1 MREVGDSAPPVI
13 IWIGIL
19 PGSLSAIDGI
29 NIAIHC
35 RSILCSPNLDD
46 IHVETRESRVV
57 QASKLYKPTS
67 RFNPAANALMPQ
79 SPCICSSYPPIYWR
93 DRRFLCFRFLPAWQ
107 VLSCHSST
115 HHLSSWSGLQW
126 VLSVYQ
132 LQSVSL
138 QCFAHGQQIVLL
150 DKTDHIMTSLFL
162 FFPLS
167 VCIIK
172 HHSSINTRFTVGSH
186 SVVYHTGWRLRWA
199 LVLWYPDRL
208 LSLYYR

>member
-1 MREVGDSAPPVI
+1 MVYHLDPTLLLALAPMSGGQQALQPISCQKELHPLGSRLLQENWEDTVSTALISFLDSKAVQWTSLDPVRMREVGDSAPPVI

-79 SPCICSSYPPIYWR
+79 SPCICSSYPPIY
-93 DRRFLCFRFLPAWQ
+93 
-107 VLSCHSST
+107 
-115 HHLSSWSGLQW
+115 
-126 VLSVYQ
+126 
-132 LQSVSL
+132 
-138 QCFAHGQQIVLL
+138 
-150 DKTDHIMTSLFL
+150 
-162 FFPLS
+162 
-167 VCIIK
+167 
-172 HHSSINTRFTVGSH
+172 
-186 SVVYHTGWRLRWA
+186 
-199 LVLWYPDRL
+199 
-208 LSLYYR
+208 